1 MKKILGIMTAFIVVA
16 MFAAFG
22 CQKQEGQKKTEPGSA
37 PTSTAPAA
45 PSQEHK

>member
-1 MKKILGIMTAFIVVA
+1 MAFMVVA

-22 CQKQEGQKKTEPGSA
+22 CQKQEAQQPQGGGQTAPESA

-45 PSQEHK
+45 PAPEQK